1 MQRKVIG
8 LEMYDTITNYN
19 DQNHTPLSNAKNKE
33 SINHVIL
40 EKKAEENNVTF
51 DTFITQRNEG

>member
-1 MQRKVIG
+1 M
-8 LEMYDTITNYN
+8 EMYDTITNYN